1 MFGEIGIEKIFL
13 LLVVVL
19 LLFGAKRIPEI
30 GSSIGRGIREFK
42 RSINDLQNDVHTS
55 EPGTETRTAAPA
67 AAPAQDA
74 SANVARSDDAGSEP
88 KRLLQ

>member
-1 MFGEIGIEKIFL
+1 MFGDIGIEKIFL

-42 RSINDLQNDVHTS
+42 RSINDLQNGAHT
-55 EPGTETRTAAPA
+55 TDTAAVGSPPSAPWDQPPPA
-67 AAPAQDA
+67 P
-74 SANVARSDDAGSEP
+74 RPDDARAEP
-88 KRLLQ
+88 KRLLK